1 MSALAKLHPPAEP
14 NKTPRAKDLK
24 NQAMLV
30 RPGQKYVTED
40 GADGKPWKYV
50 ECTVVTL
57 DRQGIVE
64 QYDDVRISW
73 VRTQQQL
80 EASKGQWLAVK
91 PVDTGEGVVLVGLE
105 GQELAIAERVV
116 GELTHPDGQ
125 RELLDDE
132 DAPPP
137 DDADVPSDEDELL

>member
-1 MSALAKLHPPAEP
+1 MPKLAKVPPPAEP

-30 RPGQKYVTED
+30 KPGQKYVTED

-50 ECTVVTL
+50 ECTIVTL

-64 QYDDVRISW
+64 RYDDVRISW

-91 PVDTGEGVVLVGLE
+91 PYDTGEGIVLVGLE

-116 GELTHPDGQ
+116 DELANPDGQ
-125 RELLDDE
+125 HELLDD
-132 DAPPP
+132 
-137 DDADVPSDEDELL
+137 DD